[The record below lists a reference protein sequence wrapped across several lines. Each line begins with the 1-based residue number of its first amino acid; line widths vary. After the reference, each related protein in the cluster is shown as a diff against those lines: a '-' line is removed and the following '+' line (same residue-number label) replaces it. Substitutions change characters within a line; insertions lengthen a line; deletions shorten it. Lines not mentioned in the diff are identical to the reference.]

1 MKKSVFLLCS
11 AHIDPVWLWP
21 REEGVT
27 EALATF
33 ETAARF
39 CREYDGFVFNHNEAL
54 LYEWVERYDPELFA
68 QIQSLVRE
76 GRWHIMGGWYLQP
89 DCNMP
94 SGESI
99 VRQILEGRRYF
110 WEKFGVSPRTAIN
123 FDSFGHSRGLAQ
135 ILKKAGYDSYIVCRP
150 GENDFPTP
158 ASDFLWEG
166 YDGSQVLVHR
176 TVDGYQSGYGKAG
189 LKADKS
195 PSAALGPMPL
205 TPMSCRNISR
215 SCLVKNP

>member
-76 GRWHIMGGWYLQP
+76 GRAVRWQNGLAEKLRNLEQNVPSVRRVRVYQLKPDVDPARKFIGYQELKELSGGPALKEYREVFCGQLDTDNPDELYERFNAAKLPKGYRGHRLSISDLLELIGEDTSEFWYLDLNGFIP
-89 DCNMP
+89 VKFDKE
-94 SGESI
+94 ES
-99 VRQILEGRRYF
+99 E
-110 WEKFGVSPRTAIN
+110 E
-123 FDSFGHSRGLAQ
+123 
-135 ILKKAGYDSYIVCRP
+135 
-150 GENDFPTP
+150 
-158 ASDFLWEG
+158 
-166 YDGSQVLVHR
+166 
-176 TVDGYQSGYGKAG
+176 
-189 LKADKS
+189 
-195 PSAALGPMPL
+195 
-205 TPMSCRNISR
+205 
-215 SCLVKNP
+215 

>member
-99 VRQILEGRRYF
+99 VRQIFLGKIRRFSAYRHQLRLLRPQPGPGADTEKGR
-110 WEKFGVSPRTAIN
+110 V
-123 FDSFGHSRGLAQ
+123 
-135 ILKKAGYDSYIVCRP
+135 
-150 GENDFPTP
+150 
-158 ASDFLWEG
+158 
-166 YDGSQVLVHR
+166 
-176 TVDGYQSGYGKAG
+176 
-189 LKADKS
+189 
-195 PSAALGPMPL
+195 
-205 TPMSCRNISR
+205 
-215 SCLVKNP
+215 